1 MIRHDL
7 PEDIPT
13 LLKQGP
19 SDRLVFARPGIAL
32 NRLAETLT
40 ALANRDGGKVVIGM
54 DERGSAVMGVD
65 DLQAT
70 FNLVLEAALEIDP
83 PLVIPMPR
91 VVQVSGESLLVV
103 TVPEGMPH
111 VYHHKGRYYTREGR
125 SNRLLATAEL
135 RRRLIERGE
144 ISFESEAA
152 RLAHRTDLDD
162 AKVQRYLQAL
172 VGAGQPAG
180 ETGGLPLPDA
190 EGVLRQRRCLTADGQ
205 PTYAGILLFGKD
217 PQPFVPGSELIV
229 VRYAGLEQGDTY
241 LREDIRDTLPEQ
253 IRRAEAFLVNN
264 MRVGAKLSGLA
275 REEKLEYP
283 REAVREAVV
292 NAIAHR
298 DYSVRGQETRVFMF
312 ADRLEITSPG
322 KLPGPVTLD
331 NLDQERFSRNEAIV
345 QVLSDLGFI
354 ERLGYGINR
363 MRRLM
368 AEAGLPAP
376 VFRETAN
383 GFQVVLYGH
392 GERLAPN
399 ERMPVRM
406 SQYAHLALN
415 ERQEHALTLAQTQG
429 RVTNRDLQEFAPDVS
444 AETIRRDL
452 ADLVDKN
459 LLLKIGEKRATYY
472 ILK

>member
-7 PEDIPT
+7 PEDIPS

-19 SDRLVFARPGIAL
+19 SDRVVLARPGVAL
-32 NRLAETLT
+32 NRLAEILT
-40 ALANRDGGKVVIGM
+40 ALANHEGGKLIIGT
-54 DERGSAVMGVD
+54 DERGGTLIGVA

-70 FNLVLEAALEIDP
+70 FNLILEAALEIDP

-91 VVQVSGESLLVV
+91 VATLNGESLLVV

-111 VYHHKGRYYTREGR
+111 VYHHKGRYYTRESRG
-125 SNRLLATAEL
+125 NRLLATPEL
-135 RRRLIERGE
+135 RRLLIERGE
-144 ISFESEAA
+144 ISFEAETA
-152 RLAHRTDLDD
+152 RLATRADLDD
-162 AKVQRYLQAL
+162 TKIQRYLDSLAQN
-172 VGAGQPAG
+172 GAPSQN
-180 ETGGLPLPDA
+180 TDLL
-190 EGVLRQRRCLTADGQ
+190 LRQRRCLSSDGK
-205 PTYAGILLFGKD
+205 PTNAGILLFGKE
-217 PQPFVPGSELIV
+217 PHQYVPGSEVIV
-229 VRYAGLEQGDTY
+229 VRYAGHEQSDTY

-264 MRVGAKLSGLA
+264 MRIGAKLSGLA
-275 REEKLEYP
+275 REERLEYP
-283 REAVREAVV
+283 REAVREALV

-298 DYSVRGQETRVFMF
+298 DYSIRGQETRVFMF
-312 ADRLEITSPG
+312 ADRIEITSPG
-322 KLPGPVTLD
+322 KLPGPITVD
-331 NLDQERFSRNEAIV
+331 NIQEERFSRNEAIV

-354 ERLGYGINR
+354 ERLGYGIDR

-376 VFRETAN
+376 TFRETAN
-383 GFQVVLYGH
+383 GFQVILYGH
-392 GERLAPN
+392 GDRLAPD
-399 ERMPVRM
+399 ERAPVRM
-406 SQYAHLALN
+406 SQFAHLGLN
-415 ERQEHALTLAQTQG
+415 DRQEHALTLANQQG